1 MMGNVL
7 CQSVT
12 GEETTPCSLSSNAV
26 NYVRSTM
33 GFSGILI
40 TDDLSDTSL
49 NSVYTQDE
57 AVVAA
62 VKAGMS
68 MIYVSTGFEGSYNA
82 VVEAANNGEISAEQL
97 DDAVGRIL
105 TAKGI

>member
-1 MMGNVL
+1 
-7 CQSVT
+7 
-12 GEETTPCSLSSNAV
+12 
-26 NYVRSTM
+26 M